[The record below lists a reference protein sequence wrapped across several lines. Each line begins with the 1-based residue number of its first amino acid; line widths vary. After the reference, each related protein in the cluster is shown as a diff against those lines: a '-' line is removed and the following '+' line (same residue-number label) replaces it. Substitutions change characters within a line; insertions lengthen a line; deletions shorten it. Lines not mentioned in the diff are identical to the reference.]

1 MTGTFV
7 ILAGI
12 AIAVVTYFVG
22 AVLLNWAERRR
33 EREETESVTRMV
45 EGERYTAEVIDL
57 WKRGP

>member
-1 MTGTFV
+1 MTGGLV
-7 ILAGI
+7 VLAGI

-22 AVLLNWAERRR
+22 AALLNWAERRR